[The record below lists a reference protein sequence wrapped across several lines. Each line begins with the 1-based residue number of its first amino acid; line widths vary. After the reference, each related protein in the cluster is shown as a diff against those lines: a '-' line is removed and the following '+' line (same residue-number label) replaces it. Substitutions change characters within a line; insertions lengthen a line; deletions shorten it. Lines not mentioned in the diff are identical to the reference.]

1 MFYDIADILQLIQ
14 RILMKLR
21 IGRSFDFKLVS
32 DPAIA
37 DKVYKMEQ
45 RVRWRDPTIIERKID
60 QTSLVLDDG
69 QANDPEFSF
78 LVVGDSGSGAHR
90 DHHPQRK
97 VAELMLPHHQQ
108 CRFMLHT
115 GDVIY
120 LVGSSE
126 YYGNNFIAPYR
137 EFLVGGE
144 NPKSIPYDQMVFSLP
159 ILPVLGNHDYYD
171 LPILSGLMSLAAT
184 PVRFLLRSRLDLDV
198 GWQGSKQGD
207 AYARAFLDYVKAL
220 PPEKLVH
227 HLDQHYTASTHT
239 GRCLRYQPSNFT
251 RLPNRYYTFH
261 YGGIDFFA
269 LDSNT
274 FNAPSPLPTTSEG
287 KVYRQRLEE
296 RCELLKREKLE
307 ILEQTAT
314 LNRNNPEES
323 DQLDDF
329 RVKLS
334 QIEEVE
340 VDITKQLTSNENV
353 MVDWEQLDWLKQ
365 RLIASWQTA
374 DVRGRILYF
383 HHPPY
388 VTEATKWQQAQTLA
402 VRHRLRYVLD
412 EVAKE
417 VGDLAQGRP
426 LVNLVLTGHAHCLEH
441 LKTLDT
447 GHADSNINWI
457 ICGGS
462 GYSLR
467 RQRPEGSKLRE
478 AFDEFGVENQALGAD
493 ASGKTDRF
501 EIPASDRLVADSQ
514 LFIGRSGYGNQK
526 RRPYS
531 SLRIDVKAG
540 NPPKFI
546 IHPLVAEWHQHQWQD
561 HPMKPFVIE

>member
-1 MFYDIADILQLIQ
+1 
-14 RILMKLR
+14 MKLR

-45 RVRWRDPTIIERKID
+45 RVRWHDSAMVEREID

-69 QANDPEFSF
+69 QAEASEFSF
-78 LVVGDSGSGAHR
+78 LVVGDSGSGSHR

-97 VAELMLPHHQQ
+97 VAELMLPHHAE

-126 YYGNNFIAPYR
+126 FYNSNFIEPYR
-137 EFLVGGE
+137 EFLVGGDR
-144 NPKSIPYDQMVFSLP
+144 PKSISFDQMTFSLP

-171 LPILSGLMSLAAT
+171 LPLFSGLMSLAST
-184 PVRFLLRSRLDLDV
+184 PVRFLLRSKLELDV

-207 AYARAFLDYVKAL
+207 VYARAFLDYLKAL
-220 PPEKLVH
+220 SPEKLVY
-227 HLDQHYTASTHT
+227 HLDQHYTASTNN
-239 GRCLRYQPSNFT
+239 GRCLRYQPGYFT
-251 RLPNRYYTFH
+251 RLPNRYYTFR
-261 YGGIDFFA
+261 YGAIDFFA

-287 KVYRQRLEE
+287 KAYRQQLEE
-296 RCELLKREKLE
+296 RCESLDQEKLQ
-307 ILEQTAT
+307 IVEQTAT
-314 LNRNNPEES
+314 LNASNPEEA
-323 DQLDDF
+323 DQLDDL

-334 QIEEVE
+334 QIEEVQ
-340 VDITKQLTSNENV
+340 VDIVKQLDSNKDV
-353 MVDWEQLDWLKQ
+353 TIDWEQLDWLKE
-365 RLIASWQTA
+365 RLITSWQTA

-402 VRHRLRYVLD
+402 VRYRLRYVLD
-412 EVAKE
+412 EVAKAI
-417 VGDLAQGRP
+417 GDLAQGRP
-426 LVNLVLTGHAHCLEH
+426 LVNLVLTGHAHCFEH

-467 RQRPEGSKLRE
+467 RQRSEGAELRE
-478 AFDEFGVENQALGAD
+478 SFREIGRDNQLIGMNGS
-493 ASGKTDRF
+493 SG
-501 EIPASDRLVADSQ
+501 SDRPVANSQ
-514 LFIGRSGYGNQK
+514 MFIGRSGYGTQK

-540 NPPKFI
+540 DPPKFVV
-546 IHPLVAEWHQHQWQD
+546 HPLVAEWHQHRWQE
-561 HPMKPFVIE
+561 HKTKPFIIE

>member
-1 MFYDIADILQLIQ
+1 
-14 RILMKLR
+14 MKLR
-21 IGRSFDFKLVS
+21 ISRSFDFKLVS

-45 RVRWRDPTIIERKID
+45 RVRWHDPVIVEREID
-60 QTSLVLDDG
+60 QTSLVIDDG
-69 QANDPEFSF
+69 QAENSEFSF

-97 VAELMLPHHQQ
+97 VAELMLPHHQDCQ
-108 CRFMLHT
+108 FMLHT

-126 YYGNNFIAPYR
+126 YYSDNFIEPYR
-137 EFLVGGE
+137 EFLVGGDR
-144 NPKSIPYDQMVFSLP
+144 PKDISYDQMTFSLP

-171 LPILSGLMSLAAT
+171 LPLLSGLLSLVAT
-184 PVRFLLRSRLDLDV
+184 PARFLLRSKLELDV

-207 AYARAFLDYVKAL
+207 AYARAFLDYLKIL
-220 PPEKLVH
+220 PPEKLVN
-227 HLDQHYTASTHT
+227 HLEQHYTASTNS
-239 GRCLRYQPSNFT
+239 GRCLRYQPSHFT
-251 RLPNRYYTFH
+251 RLPNRYYTFR
-261 YGGIDFFA
+261 YRNIDFFA

-274 FNAPSPLPTTSEG
+274 FNEPSPLPTTPEG
-287 KVYRQRLEE
+287 KAYRQHLEE
-296 RCELLKREKLE
+296 RCESLKYEKLQ

-314 LNRNNPEES
+314 LNASNPEES
-323 DQLDDF
+323 DQLDDL

-334 QIEEVE
+334 QIDEVQ
-340 VDITKQLTSNENV
+340 VDIIKQLASNENITI
-353 MVDWEQLDWLKQ
+353 DWEQLDWLKQ

-402 VRHRLRYVLD
+402 VRQRLRYVLD
-412 EVAKE
+412 EVAQE
-417 VGDLAQGRP
+417 IGNLAQGRP
-426 LVNLVLTGHAHCLEH
+426 LVNLVLTGHAHCFEH

-447 GHADSNINWI
+447 GHGDSHINWI

-467 RQRPEGSKLRE
+467 RQRPEGAELRE
-478 AFDEFGVENQALGAD
+478 SFNEVGQDNQLMGMD
-493 ASGKTDRF
+493 GQDKGDR
-501 EIPASDRLVADSQ
+501 PVANSQ
-514 LFIGRSGYGNQK
+514 MFIGRSGQGTQK

-540 NPPKFI
+540 DPLKFVVR
-546 IHPLVAEWHQHQWQD
+546 PLVAEWHQHRWQEQNVE
-561 HPMKPFVIE
+561 PFVIE

>member
-1 MFYDIADILQLIQ
+1 
-14 RILMKLR
+14 MKLR

-45 RVRWRDPTIIERKID
+45 RVRWNDPVVVEREID

-69 QANDPEFSF
+69 QAAGSEFSF

-97 VAELMLPHHQQ
+97 IAELMLPHHQA

-126 YYGNNFIAPYR
+126 YYSDNFIEPYR
-137 EFLVGGE
+137 EFLVGGDR
-144 NPKSIPYDQMVFSLP
+144 PKKISYDQMTFSLP

-171 LPILSGLMSLAAT
+171 LPLFSGLLSLATT
-184 PVRFLLRSRLDLDV
+184 PVRFLLRSRLEFDV
-198 GWQGSKQGD
+198 GRQGSKQGD
-207 AYARAFLDYVKAL
+207 AYARAFLDYLKTL
-220 PPEKLVH
+220 SPEKLVH
-227 HLDQHYTASTHT
+227 HLDQHYTATTDS
-239 GRCLRYQPSNFT
+239 GRCLRYQPGHFT
-251 RLPNRYYTFH
+251 RLPNRYYTFR
-261 YGGIDFFA
+261 YGSIDFFA

-274 FNAPSPLPTTSEG
+274 FNAPSPLPTTPEG
-287 KVYRQRLEE
+287 KAYRQQLEE
-296 RCELLKREKLE
+296 RCEFLKTEKLQ
-307 ILEQTAT
+307 ILERMAA
-314 LNRNNPEES
+314 LNPSNPEES
-323 DQLDDF
+323 DQLDDL

-334 QIEEVE
+334 QIEEVQ
-340 VDITKQLTSNENV
+340 VDIVKQLASNENV
-353 MVDWEQLDWLKQ
+353 TVDWEQLDWLKQ
-365 RLIASWQTA
+365 RLITSWQTA

-388 VTEATKWQQAQTLA
+388 VTEATKWQQSQTLA
-402 VRHRLRYVLD
+402 VRHRLRDVLD

-417 VGDLAQGRP
+417 IGDLAQGRP
-426 LVNLVLTGHAHCLEH
+426 LVNLVLTGHAHCFEH

-467 RQRPEGSKLRE
+467 RQRLEGTELRE
-478 AFDEFGVENQALGAD
+478 PF
-493 ASGKTDRF
+493 
-501 EIPASDRLVADSQ
+501 SDRARDTQPSGIDAQNRGDRPVANSQ
-514 LFIGRSGYGNQK
+514 LFIGRSGYGTQK

-531 SLRIDVKAG
+531 SVRIDVKAG
-540 NPPKFI
+540 NPPKFVVQ
-546 IHPLVAEWHQHQWQD
+546 PLVAEWHQHRWQEINI
-561 HPMKPFVIE
+561 KPFIIE

>member
-1 MFYDIADILQLIQ
+1 
-14 RILMKLR
+14 MKLR
-21 IGRSFDFKLVS
+21 RDRSFDFKLIS

-37 DKVYKMEQ
+37 DKVCKMEQ
-45 RVRWRDPTIIERKID
+45 RVRWHDPAVIERKID

-69 QANDPEFSF
+69 QAEDSEFSF
-78 LVVGDSGSGAHR
+78 LVVGDSGSRAHR

-97 VAELMLPHHQQ
+97 VAELMLPHHAE

-126 YYGNNFIAPYR
+126 YYNDNFIEPYQ
-137 EFLVGGE
+137 EFLVGGDR
-144 NPKSIPYDQMVFSLP
+144 PKKISYDRMTFSLP

-171 LPILSGLMSLAAT
+171 LPLFSGLISLVAT
-184 PVRFLLRSRLDLDV
+184 PARFLLRSRLEWDV

-207 AYARAFLDYVKAL
+207 AYARAFLDYLKAL
-220 PPEKLVH
+220 SPEKLAH
-227 HLDQHYTASTHT
+227 HLDQHYTASMNDR
-239 GRCLRYQPSNFT
+239 RCLHYQPGHFT
-251 RLPNRYYTFH
+251 RLPNRYYTFR

-274 FNAPSPLPTTSEG
+274 FNAPSPLPTTQEG
-287 KVYRQRLEE
+287 KAYRQQLEQ
-296 RCELLKREKLE
+296 RCELLRLEKIQ
-307 ILEQTAT
+307 ILEKTST
-314 LNRNNPEES
+314 LNPANPEEA
-323 DQLDDF
+323 DQLDDL

-334 QIEEVE
+334 QVDEVQ
-340 VDITKQLTSNENV
+340 VDIIKQLASTEDV
-353 MVDWEQLDWLKQ
+353 TIDWEQLDWLKE
-365 RLIASWQTA
+365 RLITSWQTN
-374 DVRGRILYF
+374 DVRGRVLYF

-388 VTEATKWQQAQTLA
+388 VTEATKWQQSQTLA
-402 VRHRLRYVLD
+402 VRDRLRYVLD
-412 EVAKE
+412 GVAKE
-417 VGDLAQGRP
+417 IGDLAQGRP
-426 LVNLVLTGHAHCLEH
+426 LVDLVLTGHAHCLEH

-467 RQRPEGSKLRE
+467 RQRPEGAELRE
-478 AFDEFGVENQALGAD
+478 SFSEGQDNQLLEMAAQ
-493 ASGKTDRF
+493 DR
-501 EIPASDRLVADSQ
+501 SDRPVANSH
-514 LFIGRSGYGNQK
+514 LFIGRSGRGTQK

-540 NPPKFI
+540 NPPKFVVQ
-546 IHPLVAEWHQHQWQD
+546 PLVAEWHQHRWHEQD
-561 HPMKPFVIE
+561 VKPFMIE

>member
-1 MFYDIADILQLIQ
+1 
-14 RILMKLR
+14 MKLR
-21 IGRSFDFKLVS
+21 IGRSFDLKWMS

-45 RVRWRDPTIIERKID
+45 RVRWHDPAIAKNGID

-69 QANDPEFSF
+69 RADDSEFSF

-97 VAELMLPHHQQ
+97 VAELMLPHHQHA
-108 CRFMLHT
+108 RFMLHT

-126 YYGNNFIAPYR
+126 YYKDNFIKPYR

-144 NPKSIPYDQMVFSLP
+144 HHQNISFDQMVFSLP

-171 LPILSGLMSLAAT
+171 LPFFSSLISLAST
-184 PVRFLLRSRLDLDV
+184 PARFLLRSRLDLDV

-207 AYARAFLDYVKAL
+207 VYARAFLDYLKAL
-220 PPEKLVH
+220 SSEKLAH
-227 HLDQHYTASTHT
+227 HFDQHYTASTDA
-239 GRCLRYQPSNFT
+239 GRCLRYQPGQFT
-251 RLPNRYYTFH
+251 RLPNRYYTFR
-261 YGGIDFFA
+261 YGSIDFFA

-274 FNAPSPLPTTSEG
+274 FNAPSPLPTTAEG
-287 KVYRQRLEE
+287 KAYRQRLEE
-296 RCELLKREKLE
+296 RCEALEREKLQ
-307 ILEQTAT
+307 ILEKTTT
-314 LNRNNPEES
+314 LNPSNLEES
-323 DQLDDF
+323 DQLDDL

-340 VDITKQLTSNENV
+340 VDIAKQLTTDKDITI
-353 MVDWEQLDWLKQ
+353 DWEQLDWLKE
-365 RLIASWQTA
+365 RLIASWHA
-374 DVRGRILYF
+374 ENVRGRILYF

-402 VRHRLRYVLD
+402 VRYRLRYVLD

-417 VGDLAQGRP
+417 VGKLAQGRP

-441 LKTLDT
+441 IKTLET
-447 GHADSNINWI
+447 GHGDSNINWI

-478 AFDEFGVENQALGAD
+478 ADYMGREKQMPRMTGEEG
-493 ASGKTDRF
+493 DR
-501 EIPASDRLVADSQ
+501 IIANSQ
-514 LFIGRSGYGNQK
+514 LYVGRSGYGSQK

-540 NPPKFI
+540 NTPKFI
-546 IHPLVAEWHQHQWQD
+546 IHPFVAEWHQHQWQEP
-561 HPMKPFVIE
+561 HIEPFVIE